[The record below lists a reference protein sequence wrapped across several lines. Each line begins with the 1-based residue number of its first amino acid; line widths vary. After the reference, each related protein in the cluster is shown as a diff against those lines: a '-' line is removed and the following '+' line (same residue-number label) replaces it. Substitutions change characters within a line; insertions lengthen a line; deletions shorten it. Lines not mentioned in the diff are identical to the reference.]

1 VELNLPEVNHE
12 EVDHEEERRK
22 REAVAELEREVPQNK
37 MELWQFAIDWD
48 KLSKSVVLERNIRPW
63 LEEMSNEYMG
73 GVEEKFIALVEKKLL
88 SRSHPDKIIK
98 IMKQLLDD
106 DSEEFVI
113 KLWKKLVLEYLKLQ
127 NGLI

>member
-1 VELNLPEVNHE
+1 
-12 EVDHEEERRK
+12 
-22 REAVAELEREVPQNK
+22 
-37 MELWQFAIDWD
+37 M
-48 KLSKSVVLERNIRPW
+48 LERNIRPW

-98 IMKQLLDD
+98 ILKQLLDD

-113 KLWKKLVLEYLKLQ
+113 KLWKKLALEHIKLK
-127 NGLI
+127 NGMA

>member
-1 VELNLPEVNHE
+1 MIKELG
-12 EVDHEEERRK
+12 RQ
-22 REAVAELEREVPQNK
+22 VPQNK
-37 MELWQFAIDWD
+37 MELWQFEIDWE

-98 IMKQLLDD
+98 ILKQLLDD

-127 NGLI
+127 NGLV

>member
-1 VELNLPEVNHE
+1 M
-12 EVDHEEERRK
+12 D
-22 REAVAELEREVPQNK
+22 
-37 MELWQFAIDWD
+37 LWQFAIDWD
-48 KLSKSVVLERNIRPW
+48 KLSKSVVLQRNIRPW
-63 LEEMSNEYMG
+63 LQDMSNEYMG
-73 GVEEKFIALVEKKLL
+73 GVEQKFIALVEKKLL

-106 DSEEFVI
+106 DSQQFVI

>member
-1 VELNLPEVNHE
+1 MELNIPELPNE
-12 EVDHEEERRK
+12 EVDAEEEQRK
-22 REAVAELEREVPQNK
+22 REAIRQLEKQVPQNK
-37 MELWQFAIDWD
+37 MDLWQFVIDWD
-48 KLSKSVVLERNIRPW
+48 KLSKSTVLERQIRPW

-106 DSEEFVI
+106 DSE
-113 KLWKKLVLEYLKLQ
+113 
-127 NGLI
+127 

>member
-1 VELNLPEVNHE
+1 
-12 EVDHEEERRK
+12 
-22 REAVAELEREVPQNK
+22 
-37 MELWQFAIDWD
+37 
-48 KLSKSVVLERNIRPW
+48 
-63 LEEMSNEYMG
+63 
-73 GVEEKFIALVEKKLL
+73 VEKKLL